1 MITSTLLFAV
11 GFVLGLRFR
20 FWVILFASFL
30 VVIAY
35 AALALGPTDITLLT
49 LLVLFAHLAALQA
62 GYLLGQFVGSTS
74 DDAPR

>member
-1 MITSTLLFAV
+1 MITSALLFAV

-20 FWVILFASFL
+20 FWVILFASLL

-49 LLVLFAHLAALQA
+49 LLVLFAHLTALQA
-62 GYLLGQFVGSTS
+62 GYLLGQFIDSARSGP
-74 DDAPR
+74 PR